1 MATVTVTQPARG
13 SISTL
18 SSAMAAYTV
27 RWNDGGSGAT
37 FWGFRVICHACERTL
52 YNSSSNPAT
61 FDLSNLESSGHPG
74 PFEIVADVGNPP
86 HELYVLTHAVGHGTT
101 TPAAKWYGPVAD
113 GGTVRIEMDATPD
126 EGYRFVEWRKG
137 SSSGSVVGR
146 RGETHYSVAV
156 TLTGD
161 WQTATEDYYAIFEDA
176 SLVPVRGLVGDVPDH
191 DPLQIGKKRYHVTKD
206 SSATEQILRTAVYH
220 GTTYES
226 DKIKLAKLTTSPAY
240 KGTQTGVVYPGQT
253 LTINFTVLS
262 QYYASF
268 GLCVDRVEVK
278 ETSNKWLS
286 GQSTETFVYSGGS
299 GSLTIRHT
307 VSPDIAGGTEHS
319 LIEVTVYLVTTQ
331 NNRYRRV
338 TFTVV
343 GDMHARPFL
352 RTRRGAN
359 AGMVYAAAGEYTV
372 SMLVPTWAY
381 HSDTSLDYGVEFGG
395 YLVREGAF
403 VHGWSIPVL
412 SSSGTRYIVIY
423 NSDSGD
429 VNVIVYI
436 CTHLLVCLDSG
447 WALVHAAPSLI
458 YDCSVPTGTT
468 VYS

>member
-13 SISTL
+13 SVSTL

-113 GGTVRIEMDATPD
+113 GGTVMVEMDATPD
-126 EGYRFVEWRKG
+126 EGYRFVEWRYG
-137 SSSGSVVGR
+137 SSSGRVVSKNA
-146 RGETHYSVAV
+146 HYSVGI
-156 TLTGD
+156 TLSGD
-161 WQTATEDYYAIFEDA
+161 WQDAQEDYYAIFEDA
-176 SLVPVRGLVGDVPDH
+176 SLVPVRGLIGDVPGH
-191 DPLQIGKKRYHVTKD
+191 DPLQIGEKRYRVTKD
-206 SSATEQILRTAVYH
+206 SSATEQILRTAVH
-220 GTTYES
+220 SGVTYES
-226 DKIKLAKLTTSPAY
+226 DKIKLAELTTSPAY
-240 KGTQTGVVYPGQT
+240 KGGQVGVVYPGQT

-268 GLCVDRVEVK
+268 GLCVDRVEVE
-278 ETSNKWLS
+278 ETSNR
-286 GQSTETFVYSGGS
+286 GETGATTETFVYDGGS
-299 GSLTIRHT
+299 GSLTIQHT
-307 VSPDIAGGTEHS
+307 VSPDITGGIEHS
-319 LIEVTVYLVTTQ
+319 LIVVTVYLATTQ

-343 GDMHARPFL
+343 GDMHARPSL
-352 RTRRGAN
+352 RTRGGSNSGTR
-359 AGMVYAAAGEYTV
+359 YAAEGEYSV
-372 SMLVPTWAY
+372 SMLVPTFTG
-381 HSDTSLDYGVEFGG
+381 SSTSIDNGVEFGG
-395 YLVREGAF
+395 YLVRAGAF
-403 VHGWSIPVL
+403 VHGWSVPVL
-412 SSSGTRYIVIY
+412 SSSGTRYLVL
-423 NSDSGD
+423 NRNESGD

-436 CTHLLVCLDSG
+436 CSHLLVCLNDG
-447 WALVHAAPSLI
+447 WALLHAQPQLI
-458 YDCSVPTGTT
+458 YDCSVPPGTT
-468 VYS
+468 VYP

>member
-37 FWGFRVICHACERTL
+37 FRGFRVICHACERTL

-137 SSSGSVVGR
+137 SSSGRVVS
-146 RGETHYSVAV
+146 TSAHYAV
-156 TLTGD
+156 VVTMSGD
-161 WQTATEDYYAIFEDA
+161 WQEAQEDYYAVFVDA
-176 SLVPVRGLVGDVPDH
+176 SLVPVRGLIGGVPRLDRV
-191 DPLQIGKKRYHVTKD
+191 QIGDKWYMVQKR
-206 SSATEQILRTAVYH
+206 SSTTEQYLRTYRADGVS
-220 GTTYES
+220 YES
-226 DKIKLAKLTTSPAY
+226 DHIRLAELTTSPAY
-240 KGTQTGVVYPGQT
+240 KGTKTGVVYPGQT

-278 ETSNKWLS
+278 ETSNRGLS

-307 VSPDIAGGTEHS
+307 VSPGISGGTEHS

-352 RTRRGAN
+352 RTRDGSN
-359 AGMVYAAAGEYTV
+359 SGTVYAAAGEYTV
-372 SMLVPTWAY
+372 SMLVPTSAY

-395 YLVREGAF
+395 YLVRAGAF

-412 SSSGTRYIVIY
+412 SSSGTRYIVLY
-423 NSDSGD
+423 RDESGD
-429 VNVIVYI
+429 VNVTVYI
-436 CTHLLVCLDSG
+436 CSHRLVCLDSG
-447 WALVHAAPSLI
+447 WALVHAAPQLI

-468 VYS
+468 VYP